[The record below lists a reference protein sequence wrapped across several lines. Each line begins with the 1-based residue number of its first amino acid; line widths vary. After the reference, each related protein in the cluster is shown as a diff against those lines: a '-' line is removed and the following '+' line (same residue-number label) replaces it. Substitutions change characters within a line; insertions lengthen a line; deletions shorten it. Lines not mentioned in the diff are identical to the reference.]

1 MADFVHLKYE
11 VVDSIAEISFQRPP
25 VNALS
30 LEMIGEIVNA
40 VNLAAADANVR
51 AVIFASGIARRFCAG
66 LDLNLILDQPSDHI
80 YNVLKRLYIDLYDA
94 QYKLGKP
101 SIAAVNGAARGGGMT
116 VAVSC
121 DVVIA
126 SEQATFGYPE
136 IELGLIPG
144 IHFVHLPRIVG
155 RHRAFELLF
164 SGRSFPASEA
174 QSLGIVSQVV
184 PGDAVMSSARTL
196 ARSFAAKSPTVM
208 RLGRAAFMR
217 ANDLDYRR
225 SIENVV
231 DSFCTIAGTDD
242 AREGLRAFKDGR
254 KPNWQEV

>member
-1 MADFVHLKYE
+1 MTDFVHLKYE
-11 VVDSIAEISFQRPP
+11 VVDSIAEISLQRPP

-30 LEMIGEIVNA
+30 LEMIGEIVDA
-40 VNLAAADANVR
+40 LNLAASDADVR
-51 AVIFASGIARRFCAG
+51 AVIFASSIPRRFCAG
-66 LDLNLILDQPSDHI
+66 LDLNLILDRPSDHI

-126 SEQATFGYPE
+126 SEGATFGYPE
-136 IELGLIPG
+136 IELGLVPG
-144 IHFVHLPRIVG
+144 IHFIHLPRIVG

-174 QSLGIVSQVV
+174 QSLGIVSKVV
-184 PGDAVMSSARTL
+184 AADAVLASAREL
-196 ARSFAAKSPTVM
+196 AQTFAAKSPTIM

-231 DSFCTIAGTDD
+231 DSFCTIAGTED
-242 AREGLRAFKDGR
+242 AREGLRAFKENR
-254 KPNWQEV
+254 KPRW